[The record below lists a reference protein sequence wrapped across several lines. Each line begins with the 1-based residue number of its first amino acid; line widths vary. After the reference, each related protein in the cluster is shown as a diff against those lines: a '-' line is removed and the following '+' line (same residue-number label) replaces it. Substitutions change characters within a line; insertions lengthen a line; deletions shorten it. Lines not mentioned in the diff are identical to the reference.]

1 MQLLRFGVL
10 LGDPSK
16 ISPLFLFAFIFL
28 NKEPKTA
35 LLQLQLISTAYK
47 LNVNRLILV
56 VILSYDNFVN
66 SSLNCCLPLRANIF
80 FCSSLFSIFK
90 IAL

>member
-16 ISPLFLFAFIFL
+16 LSPLFLFAFIFL
-28 NKEPKTA
+28 NIQEPKTA

-47 LNVNRLILV
+47 LNVNRFILAVIYLMIILLIV
-56 VILSYDNFVN
+56 
-66 SSLNCCLPLRANIF
+66 A
-80 FCSSLFSIFK
+80 
-90 IAL
+90 